1 MAVERVTAGEVGLDQ
16 PKGDWPLIST
26 RASTRGTRAVPTAR
40 PDAGLCGGAQLS
52 AGQVCPE
59 TAATEWG
66 RAARVWDG

>member
-40 PDAGLCGGAQLS
+40 PDAGLCGGEQLS
-52 AGQVCPE
+52 PVRCP
-59 TAATEWG
+59 TCPG
-66 RAARVWDG
+66 PVPH